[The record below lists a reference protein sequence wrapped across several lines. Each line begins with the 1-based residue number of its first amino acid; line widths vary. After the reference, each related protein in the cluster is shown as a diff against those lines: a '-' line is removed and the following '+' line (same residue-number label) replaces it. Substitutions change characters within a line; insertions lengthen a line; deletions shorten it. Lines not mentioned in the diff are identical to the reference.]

1 MNLWDEAR
9 TVMQLARWGLTL
21 ARPDTHYPSPVPE
34 NPKFMRPCD
43 AVQLIRDGDVVA
55 DSGLAAQQH
64 ASIIYWAIRE
74 AFEQTGHPA
83 GLTVMNLG
91 GHGGRGIAPGTL
103 EELGRAGLCT
113 RLITS
118 HFETFHA
125 MLDLATAGKC
135 ELQCIPLGTMALLF
149 DALGRGRTSWLTSVG
164 VGTFLDPRVG
174 SGTAV
179 GGTTREQLA
188 TVEGDQL
195 RYRIP
200 KIDVAVFNV
209 PAADRRGNLYVSHCA
224 TIGDSR
230 EMARAAKRNHGR
242 VIANVGCLVDEARAR
257 VFIPA
262 DMVDAV
268 VYHPDTQQTA
278 GVFHRDYWPEIT
290 TQSDVPIAEG
300 FARMQFVNWL
310 TGLTPRRAAADAAVA
325 RLAASTLLDNI
336 RTGAY
341 VNIGVGFPEE
351 VCRVIF
357 ETGRLRELTF
367 LVESG
372 VLGGLPAPGLY
383 FGAALSP
390 QRIVSPAAMFKLCNR
405 RLDATVLGAL
415 QVDSDGHVN
424 VSKRGSGPRGY
435 VGPGGFIDLTEA
447 AKTIVFV
454 SAWMAR
460 GEFAVDGGK
469 LRLVTAGTPKF
480 VDRVDE
486 VTFNGRRALDAGKR
500 VFYATHVGLFQL
512 TARGMELVRV
522 MPGINVRRDIL
533 AHTTMKIVLPQSG
546 RVPVASARRCA
557 A

>member
-1 MNLWDEAR
+1 MDLWDRIR
-9 TVMQLARWGLTL
+9 TVTQLARWGLTL
-21 ARPDTHYPSPVPE
+21 ARHDTHHPSPVPE

-55 DSGLAAQQH
+55 ESGLAAQQH

-74 AFEQTGHPA
+74 AFEKTGHPA
-83 GLTVMNLG
+83 GLTIMNLG
-91 GHGGRGIAPGTL
+91 GHGGRGVAPATL

-118 HFETFHA
+118 HFETFRA
-125 MLDLATAGKC
+125 MLDLAAAGKC

-149 DALGRGRTSWLTSVG
+149 DALGHGHTSRLTPVG

-179 GGTTREQLA
+179 ARSTHQQLV
-188 TVEGDQL
+188 TVEGNQL

-200 KIDVAVFNV
+200 KVDVAVFNV
-209 PAADRRGNLYVSHCA
+209 PAADRHGNLYLTHCA
-224 TIGDSR
+224 TVGDSR
-230 EMARAAKRNHGR
+230 EIARAAKRNHGR
-242 VIANVGCLVDEARAR
+242 VIANVGCLVDEERR
-257 VFIPA
+257 RIFIPA
-262 DMVDAV
+262 DLVDAV
-268 VYHPDTQQTA
+268 VYHPDTEQTV

-310 TGLTPRRAAADAAVA
+310 AGITPRRTAADDAVA
-325 RLAASTLLDNI
+325 RLAASTLLANI

-341 VNIGVGFPEE
+341 VNVGVGFPEE

-357 ETGRLRELTF
+357 ETGRLGDLTF

-383 FGAALSP
+383 FGAALCP
-390 QRIVSPAAMFKLCNR
+390 ERIMSSAEMFKLCNQT
-405 RLDATVLGAL
+405 LDATCLGAL
-415 QVDSDGHVN
+415 QVDSHGNVN
-424 VSKRGSGPRGY
+424 VSKRGPGPRDY

-454 SAWMAR
+454 CAWMAH
-460 GEFAVDGGK
+460 GAFTVDAGK
-469 LRLVTAGTPKF
+469 LRLVKTGTPKF

-486 VTFNGRRALDAGKR
+486 VTFNGRRAVEAGKR
-500 VFYATHVGLFQL
+500 VLYATHVGLFQL
-512 TARGMELVRV
+512 TRRGMELVGV

-533 AHTTMKIVLPQSG
+533 AHTAMRIVLPRSG
-546 RVPVASARRCA
+546 HVPMVSDHRCA